1 MRQGLGGAS
10 KGRIVKAASREEGN
24 GREEED
30 GGERK
35 DQLAL
40 SSNVTAPHA
49 ECVHGLMGLSDDQ
62 LRRHPVS
69 DDGRSLE
76 WTCNI

>member
-1 MRQGLGGAS
+1 MLFRS
-10 KGRIVKAASREEGN
+10 NVKAASREEGN

-40 SSNVTAPHA
+40 SSNVAAPHA
-49 ECVHGLMGLSDDQ
+49 ECA
-62 LRRHPVS
+62 
-69 DDGRSLE
+69 DGFV
-76 WTCNI
+76 